1 MPSGDV
7 DPPGQSGP
15 RGLGIPSSAHDPAY
29 RVLDFCLAA
38 GEGAPLGPVSSFT
51 PCQAQPRCHP
61 SPFPSAYL
69 GSFLVVFNDTSIDKQ
84 PDLGAPI
91 SSSACPLSSCQ
102 KVFVLYREQRTEFP
116 VKPVFLLPVRCL
128 FPVSSLWE
136 WRQWGPLPGSS
147 SCLLIGL
154 AECWALC
161 PSPSRQVP
169 CMGLSLG
176 PRTSGV
182 FTAADP
188 WGGPG
193 AVGLKSGEVHY
204 PSW

>member
-7 DPPGQSGP
+7 DPPGQSRP
-15 RGLGIPSSAHDPAY
+15 RGLGIPSSAHDSAY

-84 PDLGAPI
+84 PDLAAWI
-91 SSSACPLSSCQ
+91 SLSASPLLFLPKGLCS
-102 KVFVLYREQRTEFP
+102 LQRTKDGVP
-116 VKPVFLLPVRCL
+116 RQPVFLLPVWCL
-128 FPVSSLWE
+128 FPVSSLWG

-161 PSPSRQVP
+161 PSPYHQVP